1 MPISI
6 IFPINLSEH
15 GIGPALVSNPR
26 LGIQGRV
33 VTSSTSFGARSY
45 SDWDAADAIKQ
56 NLKMLLLTRKGEYVM
71 DHNYGVGL
79 PEYLFELHTNIDL
92 STLESKIFSQ
102 TAEYLPYMTISNLV
116 VSTNP
121 EQNILNIKIEF
132 FYNGNEILEIFE
144 LEVI

>member
-6 IFPINLSEH
+6 IFPLGPE
-15 GIGPALVSNPR
+15 GIGGLYQQRMNPDGT
-26 LGIQGRV
+26 LINTGFG
-33 VTSSTSFGARSY
+33 TSSFA
-45 SDWDAADAIKQ
+45 DWEEVFAIKQ

-92 STLESKIFSQ
+92 SALESKIFSQ
-102 TAEYLPYMTISNLV
+102 TAEYMPYMTVSNLV
-116 VSTNP
+116 ISTNP

-132 FYNGNEILEIFE
+132 FYNGNETVELFE